1 MKRARTLPAALA
13 AAAGLALALGG
24 CIKENIDETKPL
36 AITLSGSGESARVS
50 IPKTAEAGV
59 TKIEFR
65 NSGSAPSDAQL
76 VRVDGDHTV
85 QEVLEVIRGEGGP
98 IPGWLHGAGGVG
110 KLPPGGSASSTQVM
124 HEGRH
129 FVIASGEGDEPP
141 AHAQLDVEGK
151 LGKTRLP
158 ATNTKI
164 AANEYLF
171 TTSGLRE
178 GRNLVEF
185 RNVGREPHHV
195 IAAPLK
201 PGKTL
206 DDVRRFVREERGE
219 PPIDERNT
227 VESTVLDG
235 NSSQV
240 TQLNFKKGKYAL
252 LCFITDRKGGP
263 PHVAKGMIAEA
274 TIP

>member
-1 MKRARTLPAALA
+1 MGRARTLLAIAAGA
-13 AAAGLALALGG
+13 AAALVLGG
-24 CIKENIDETKPL
+24 CIREDFDETEPL
-36 AITLSGSGESARVS
+36 AITVSGSGENARVK

-59 TKIEFR
+59 TKIEFK
-65 NSGSAPSDAQL
+65 NSASAAFDAQL

-85 QEVLEVIRGEGGP
+85 QEVLEVIRGEGRP

-110 KLPPGGSASSTQVM
+110 RVPPGGSASSTQVM

-129 FVIASGEGDEPP
+129 FLIASAEGSERP
-141 AHAQLDVEGK
+141 ATAQLDIEGK
-151 LGKTRLP
+151 LGNIKLP

-164 AANEYLF
+164 AANEYVF
-171 TTSGLRE
+171 TTSGLRA
-178 GRNLVEF
+178 GRNQVEF

-195 IAAPLK
+195 VAAPMR
-201 PGKTL
+201 PGATL
-206 DDVRRFVREERGE
+206 DDVRTFLRRERGE
-219 PPIDERNT
+219 PPIDMRGT

-240 TQLNFKKGKYAL
+240 TELTFRKGRYAL

-274 TIP
+274 RIP